1 MPPCELI
8 EIIEARI
15 EEIFALVNRDII
27 SQGIKAKI
35 NNVILTTAYEALR
48 TYGLIASNI
57 ILWSG
62 ILDVCVDS
70 GVMKYLTFFVKP
82 FIRKLFI
89 TKDELTLDCI
99 SANIACNIFA
109 LGSAATPFAI
119 KAMLKLQEENP
130 NKNKESKD
138 MATLIIINVCGFTI
152 LPTSLISLR
161 ANYNSNENAIVLFY
175 ILIFSFTTTLIMLVI
190 DKLVKKCI

>member
-1 MPPCELI
+1 MSYIWSVLI
-8 EIIEARI
+8 LAGIIFSLISGNVI
-15 EEIFALVNRDII
+15 E
-27 SQGIKAKI
+27 I
-35 NNVILTTAYEALR
+35 NNVILKTSYESLK
-48 TYGLIASNI
+48 TFGLIASNI

-62 ILDVCVDS
+62 ILEVCISS

-82 FIRKLFI
+82 IIRKLFK

-119 KAMLKLQEENP
+119 KAMTLLQEENP
-130 NKNKESKD
+130 KKDRESKD
-138 MATLIIINVCGFTI
+138 MTTLIIINVCGFTM

-161 ANYNSNENAIVLFY
+161 ANYDSNQNGIVIFY
-175 ILIFSFTTTLIMLVI
+175 ILLFSFLTTVVMLLINKV
-190 DKLVKKCI
+190 VK

>member
-1 MPPCELI
+1 MSYIWSVLI
-8 EIIEARI
+8 LAGIIFSLISGNVI
-15 EEIFALVNRDII
+15 E
-27 SQGIKAKI
+27 I
-35 NNVILTTAYEALR
+35 NNVILKTSYESLK
-48 TYGLIASNI
+48 TFGLIASNI

-62 ILDVCVDS
+62 ILEVCISS

-82 FIRKLFI
+82 IIRKLFK

-119 KAMLKLQEENP
+119 KAMTLLLEENP
-130 NKNKESKD
+130 KKDRESKD
-138 MATLIIINVCGFTI
+138 MTTLIIINVCGFTM

-161 ANYNSNENAIVLFY
+161 ANYDSNQNGIVIFY
-175 ILIFSFTTTLIMLVI
+175 ILLFSFLTTVVMLLINKV
-190 DKLVKKCI
+190 VK

>member
-1 MPPCELI
+1 MNYIWSILILLSIVFSVITGNVI
-8 EIIEARI
+8 EI
-15 EEIFALVNRDII
+15 
-27 SQGIKAKI
+27 
-35 NNVILTTAYEALR
+35 NNIILTTAYEALK

-62 ILDVCVDS
+62 ILDVCIDS

-82 FIRKLFI
+82 FIRKLFT
-89 TKDELTLDCI
+89 TKDEETLDCI

-119 KAMLKLQEENP
+119 KAMVKLQDENP

-161 ANYNSNENAIVLFY
+161 ANFNSNENGIVLFY
-175 ILIFSFTTTLIMLVI
+175 VLLFSFVTTIIMLVI
-190 DKLVKKCI
+190 DRLVRKCT

>member
-1 MPPCELI
+1 MSYIWSFLI
-8 EIIEARI
+8 LLGIIFSLISGNVI
-15 EEIFALVNRDII
+15 E
-27 SQGIKAKI
+27 I
-35 NNVILTTAYEALR
+35 NNVILKTSYESLK
-48 TYGLIASNI
+48 TFGLIASNI

-62 ILDVCVDS
+62 VLEVCISS

-82 FIRKLFI
+82 IIRKLFK

-119 KAMLKLQEENP
+119 KAMTLLQEENP
-130 NKNKESKD
+130 KKDRESKD
-138 MATLIIINVCGFTI
+138 MTTLIIINVCGFTM

-161 ANYNSNENAIVLFY
+161 ANYDSNENGIVIFY
-175 ILIFSFTTTLIMLVI
+175 ILLFSFLTTVVMLLINKV
-190 DKLVKKCI
+190 VK

>member
-1 MPPCELI
+1 MSYIWSILI
-8 EIIEARI
+8 LIGIVFSLINGNVVEI
-15 EEIFALVNRDII
+15 ND
-27 SQGIKAKI
+27 
-35 NNVILTTAYEALR
+35 VILKTSYEALK

-62 ILDVCVDS
+62 ILEVCISS

-82 FIRKLFI
+82 FIKKLFK
-89 TKDELTLDCI
+89 TKDEITLDCI

-119 KAMLKLQEENP
+119 KAMSRLQEENP

-161 ANYNSNENAIVLFY
+161 ANYDTTQNGIVLFY
-175 ILIFSFTTTLIMLVI
+175 VLILSFITTLIMLIINKV
-190 DKLVKKCI
+190 VGKCI

>member
-1 MPPCELI
+1 MISGNVI
-8 EIIEARI
+8 E
-15 EEIFALVNRDII
+15 
-27 SQGIKAKI
+27 I
-35 NNVILTTAYEALR
+35 NNVILTTAYDALR

-62 ILDVCVDS
+62 ILNVCIDS

-82 FIRKLFI
+82 FIKKIFI
-89 TKDELTLDCI
+89 TKDETTLDCI

-109 LGSAATPFAI
+109 LGSASTPFAI
-119 KAMLKLQEENP
+119 KAMTRLQEENP

-161 ANYNSNENAIVLFY
+161 ANYDSEANGIVLFY
-175 ILIFSFTTTLIMLVI
+175 ILIFSLLTTIIMLILNGMVR
-190 DKLVKKCI
+190 KCI